1 MNPNITSM
9 EWHVLNA
16 TADDA
21 ENLEQIYRSLA
32 FECSADPDHPGDPA
46 AYCWREARPQVLLS
60 EIADAIQ
67 SLVARGFLVPRRD
80 PAEELSRNQVGLR
93 SAKERAIAERRP
105 TLPGSYSQPV
115 PEESNPD
122 DLSFV
127 WRAWFE
133 MSQEGRSLWSAM
145 PEPAS
150 PLVLK

>member
-1 MNPNITSM
+1 MTKITSV
-9 EWHVLNA
+9 EWLVLNA

-32 FECSADPDHPGDPA
+32 FECSADPDHPGDPT
-46 AYCWREARPQVLLS
+46 AYSWREARPQVLLS

-67 SLVARGFLVPRRD
+67 SLVARGFLVLRRD
-80 PAEELSRNQVGLR
+80 PA
-93 SAKERAIAERRP
+93 
-105 TLPGSYSQPV
+105 
-115 PEESNPD
+115 EESNPD

-133 MSQEGRSLWSAM
+133 MSQEGRSLWSETA
-145 PEPAS
+145 EPSS